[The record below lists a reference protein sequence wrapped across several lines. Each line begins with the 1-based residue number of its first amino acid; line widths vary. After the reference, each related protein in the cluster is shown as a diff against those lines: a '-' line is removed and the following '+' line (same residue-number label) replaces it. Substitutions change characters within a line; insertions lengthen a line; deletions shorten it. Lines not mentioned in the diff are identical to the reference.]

1 MADRY
6 AFSLTTFSPSG
17 KLVQIEYALNAVN
30 QGVTALGIKATNGV
44 VLATEN
50 KTSTPLMDPQST
62 SKISLI
68 TPNIGMVYSG
78 MGPDYR
84 VLVDRARRVS
94 HTNYKRVY
102 QEYPP
107 SRILVQD
114 VARVMQDATQSGGVR
129 PYGVSLLVAGWDEG
143 VEPESEDGDDEE
155 ADGDGKASGSKKT
168 KKTLPKANDVPDPD
182 DSDTAPARRGKTGGV
197 LKGGPSLYQVDP
209 SGTYFPW
216 KATAIGKSATS
227 AKTFLEKRYTEGLE
241 LEDAIHIALLTLK
254 ETIEGEMN
262 GNTVEIGIVGAPD
275 DSKLGYEGVQGA
287 RGPRFRKLTPEEV
300 EDYLTTL

>member
-1 MADRY
+1 MANRY

-44 VLATEN
+44 VLATE
-50 KTSTPLMDPQST
+50 KKASSPLVEAHSS
-62 SKISLI
+62 SKIALV

-84 VLVDRARRVS
+84 QLVDRARKVS
-94 HTNYKRVY
+94 HSQYKRIY
-102 QEYPP
+102 NEYPP
-107 SRILVQD
+107 TRILVQD
-114 VARVMQDATQSGGVR
+114 VARVMQEATQSGGIR

-143 VEPESEDGDDEE
+143 TSEVEPEDSQTEGE
-155 ADGDGKASGSKKT
+155 T
-168 KKTLPKANDVPDPD
+168 KKKSTK
-182 DSDTAPARRGKTGGV
+182 G
-197 LKGGPSLYQVDP
+197 KGGPSLYQVDP
-209 SGTYFPW
+209 SGSYFPW

-262 GNTVEIGIVGAPD
+262 GDTVEIGIVGPPED
-275 DSKLGYEGVQGA
+275 GLLGFEGVEHAQ
-287 RGPRFRKLTPEEV
+287 GPRFRKLSPQEV
-300 EDYLTTL
+300 EDYLTSL

>member
-6 AFSLTTFSPSG
+6 SFSLTTFSPSG

-44 VLATEN
+44 VLATE
-50 KTSTPLMDPQST
+50 KKSSSPLIEPPSL
-62 SKISLI
+62 SKVSLI
-68 TPNIGMVYSG
+68 TPDIGMVYSG

-84 VLVDRARRVS
+84 VLVDKARKTS
-94 HTNYKRVY
+94 HTAYKRIY
-102 QEYPP
+102 NEYPP
-107 SRILVQD
+107 TRILVQD
-114 VARVMQDATQSGGVR
+114 VARVVQEATQSGGVR
-129 PYGVSLLVAGWDEG
+129 PYGVSLLIAGWDDG
-143 VEPESEDGDDEE
+143 VEPTITESESDTDKK
-155 ADGDGKASGSKKT
+155 KAS
-168 KKTLPKANDVPDPD
+168 
-182 DSDTAPARRGKTGGV
+182 GKTGGI

-209 SGTYFPW
+209 SGSYFPW

-262 GNTVEIGIVGAPD
+262 GETVEIGIVGPPAD
-275 DSKLGYEGVQGA
+275 HLLGYEGVEGA
-287 RGPRFRKLTPEEV
+287 RGPRFRKLTKEEI
-300 EDYLTTL
+300 EDYLTNL